1 MQGVSGAPFITA
13 YSARCADSSASSSNM
28 AVDEGV
34 FVKTMLWT
42 KRIKGHVG
50 STVRIR
56 RVRYRQRVRG
66 QMI

>member
-1 MQGVSGAPFITA
+1 MQGVTGAPFITA

-42 KRIKGHVG
+42 KRIKGLVG
-50 STVRIR
+50 STVTIR
-56 RVRYRQRVRG
+56 GGRYRQRVRS
-66 QMI
+66 QMV